1 MSLTKKEVTLFR
13 SMVNQLFN
21 SLSNLE
27 TVEQVGCLLNDSRF
41 TFSYAHSSTEFK
53 LSLYYQGVLIHYFEI
68 KLAGSQTWFVLS
80 RPYLRNSVNTKLA
93 TTFYVTSGVKASSSD
108 FLSLVHSFS
117 SKVKLKQFE
126 SCLRYILFR

>member
-1 MSLTKKEVTLFR
+1 MNITKKEVTLFR
-13 SMVNQLFN
+13 STIDQLFS

-53 LSLYYQGVLIHYFEI
+53 LSLYYQGILTHYFEI

-80 RPYLRNSVNTKLA
+80 HPYLRNSVNTKLA
-93 TTFYVTSGVKASSSD
+93 TTFHVTSGVKVSSSD

>member
-1 MSLTKKEVTLFR
+1 MNLTKKEFNLFR
-13 SMVNQLFN
+13 STIDQLF
-21 SLSNLE
+21 SRLPNLE

-53 LSLYYQGVLIHYFEI
+53 LSLYYQGVLVHYFEI

-80 RPYLRNSVNTKLA
+80 HPYLRKSVNQKLA
-93 TTFYVTSGVKASSSD
+93 TTFYVTSGVRVSSSD

-126 SCLRYILFR
+126 SALRYILFM

>member
-1 MSLTKKEVTLFR
+1 MNLTKKEVTLFR
-13 SMVNQLFN
+13 STLDQLF
-21 SLSNLE
+21 SGFSNLE

-53 LSLYYQGVLIHYFEI
+53 LSLYYQGVLAHYFEI

-80 RPYLRNSVNTKLA
+80 HPYSRNSVNQKLA
-93 TTFYVTSGVKASSSD
+93 TTFYVTRGVKVSNSD

-126 SCLRYILFR
+126 SALRYVLFM